1 MKPTEIKARA
11 QELLRTSG
19 IAKPPVEV
27 EQIAAALGVEVVVEP
42 LEETVSG
49 LLVVRKSRATIGIN
63 ELHHPHR
70 RRFSIAHELGH
81 YTLHRYVSNVF
92 VDSTLTF
99 YRDEKS
105 ADGVYRQEIEANS
118 FAAELLM
125 PEDFIRYHL
134 ERHKIDLHDEQA
146 VERLARDFG
155 VSMQALTIRLV
166 NLRLVSA

>member
-1 MKPTEIKARA
+1 MRTLEIKTRA
-11 QELLRTSG
+11 QALLSASG
-19 IAKPPVEV
+19 IDKPAVNVE
-27 EQIAAALGVEVVVEP
+27 EITSDLGVELVVEP

-49 LLVVRKSRATIGIN
+49 LLVVRKSRATIVSN
-63 ELHHPHR
+63 QLHPR
-70 RRFSIAHELGH
+70 NRQRFSIAHELGH
-81 YTLHRYVSNVF
+81 YVLHRYASNVF

-125 PEDFIRYHL
+125 PEDFIRRHL
-134 ERHKIDLHDEQA
+134 GSQRVDLHDEQA

-166 NLRLVSA
+166 NLRLVTA